1 MNQERRIFLSSTIP
15 VAVFAGAALAGVAL
29 AQQSQ
34 PQAQPPP
41 RPPFAPGIPKEDLPA
56 IDNKRLLKENQKQIQ
71 EDAQRLFK
79 LAQELKEQAG
89 DTDSAV
95 VLSLPLIHKAEE
107 IEKLAKHI
115 KNLARG

>member
-1 MNQERRIFLSSTIP
+1 MNQERRIFLSATIP

-29 AQQSQ
+29 AQQSHV
-34 PQAQPPP
+34 
-41 RPPFAPGIPKEDLPA
+41 PGIPKEDLPS